1 LLSFFKVDL
10 LIIVIAPQSALIR
23 VAHRHP

>member
-1 LLSFFKVDL
+1 LLSFFMVDL

-23 VAHRHP
+23 VAHHHP